1 MKHVIYVT
9 VGDVSVYESQILE
22 LLDYLQSNEVKVTL
36 VQGYKSDDEKKSL
49 EKKLS
54 NHPPVPTVWVKG
66 FSVYPFNKRKMVDSL
81 YQGISS
87 IEGYHEAVF
96 HVRNEYVGY
105 GMKCAFQK
113 YGLNLP
119 MLIDIRGIIYEELKY
134 KQNQLKGMRKLLS
147 FLQCSYLKSCYKKLF
162 SLDNMRI
169 AFTSVSPMINEYVST
184 NYPSCKY
191 SKCVHPNIVGRQF
204 IYDEEKRRE
213 IRQRYGIADNEVLAI
228 CSTGGNAVWQ
238 KDHLVVK
245 RLVEMGVRVINLSK
259 KDIGIEGCITTT
271 VPFAEMPAMLS
282 AADVAV
288 LWRDDTFMNNSA
300 SPSKFSEFAAMG
312 LYVIHN
318 KTVKVAVDHIQ
329 STGAGC
335 LVDEVEEIRTLPSYE
350 ELQNQRQRWCEAG
363 LSAFGVDSLG
373 DSYIRKYDEIMN

>member
-1 MKHVIYVT
+1 MKHVIYVC
-9 VGDVSVYESQILE
+9 VGDVSVYESQVLE
-22 LLDYLQSNEVKVTL
+22 LLNYLQSREIKVTL
-36 VQGYKSDDEKKSL
+36 LQGYKSDEEKKKL

-54 NHPPVPTVWVKG
+54 NHPPIPTVWMKS
-66 FSVYPFNKRKMVDSL
+66 FSAYPFFKKKMVDSL

-87 IEGYHEAVF
+87 IEGYHEAMF
-96 HVRNEYVGY
+96 HVRSEYVGY
-105 GMKCAFQK
+105 VMKHTFQE

-119 MLIDIRGIIYEELKY
+119 MLIDIRGIICEELKY
-134 KQNQLKGMRKLLS
+134 KQKQLKGKRKLLS
-147 FLQCSYLKSCYKKLF
+147 FIQSLYLKSCYKKLF
-162 SLDNMRI
+162 SPDNMRI
-169 AFTSVSPMINEYVST
+169 AISSVSSAINDYIGT

-191 SKCVHPNIVGRQF
+191 QKVVHSNIAGRQF
-204 IYDEEKRRE
+204 VFDEGKRGE
-213 IRQRYGIADNEVLAI
+213 IRQRYGIADNEVLAV

-245 RLVEMGVRVINLSK
+245 RLVEMGIRVINLSK
-259 KDIGIEGCITTT
+259 NEIGIDGCVTTT
-271 VPFAEMPAMLS
+271 VPFTEMPAMLS

-318 KTVKVAVDHIQ
+318 KTVQVAVEHIQ
-329 STGAGC
+329 STSAGC
-335 LVDEVEEIRTLPSYE
+335 LVNNVEEINALPSYE
-350 ELQNQRQRWCEAG
+350 ELQRQRQQWIDAG
-363 LSAFGVDSLG
+363 LSSFGVDGLG